1 MDSAPGQCVTPT
13 PAAAD
18 SGVTLARLRL
28 CPTLG
33 PGGLR
38 SEAVAAGAIQARSL
52 SAAAELQCISNGHGH
67 GHAGCDPTAAAG
79 ERRRGRV
86 MACA

>member
-1 MDSAPGQCVTPT
+1 MCHS
-13 PAAAD
+13 D
-18 SGVTLARLRL
+18 SGGGGLRRDSGEA
-28 CPTLG
+28 PTLG